1 MKSLYMIMYDS
12 KYSAQLKI
20 ANNYHI
26 RLRINAYNKT
36 TLTVK
41 KDLRNILHYMVF
53 NDE

>member
-1 MKSLYMIMYDS
+1 MKSLNMIIYNS
-12 KYSAQLKI
+12 KYKAQLKI

-41 KDLRNILHYMVF
+41 KDLRKILHYMVV